1 MSRGKAWPS
10 VQSPTQMFT
19 PRSPILAFSASA
31 LVALALAPTLCRAAL
46 EADVTTS
53 RGVVTIDLAYAQT
66 PRAVANF
73 VTLAEGSRDWVSGS
87 SGAVNSGPLYDGLAF
102 HRVENTATS
111 KIAETGAR
119 HVEGNDDAG
128 FTLIDEFHP
137 SLTHHPYVVA
147 MAGDGP
153 NTGSCRWYFTGN
165 LAMPERDGRNV
176 VFGKVTSPASRAIID
191 SILSG
196 GTGAT
201 TVTGIKIRR
210 TDPAAEAF
218 DELGVALPEVSP
230 VGGALSVQPGVAV
243 RLNFPQPASTVLRA
257 KASTDLAQWTPRYRS
272 FAGIDNALPPALQI
286 IDPADQPR
294 RFYNFSITHYPG
306 AGGTTTLASR
316 TLVTETS
323 HAGRM
328 TYQFDATGLA
338 GTYVNQPDPV
348 MFPDFKFQGNFT
360 VRSELFQPIL
370 EPYYMKIHI
379 QTPGLGDTPNQIIR
393 GGFDTLASGSVS
405 GRQTTDF
412 YTGGMVLVFQEPQP
426 SMPLQLS
433 RP

>member
-1 MSRGKAWPS
+1 MF
-10 VQSPTQMFT
+10 SPRF
-19 PRSPILAFSASA
+19 PIFAFSASA
-31 LVALALAPTLCRAAL
+31 LVALVFVPIPSRAAM

-73 VTLAEGSRDWVSGS
+73 ITLAEGSRDWVSGS
-87 SGAVNSGPLYDGLAF
+87 SGAVNDGPLYDGLAF

-111 KIAETGAR
+111 EIAETGSR
-119 HVEGNDDAG
+119 HVEGSDDAG
-128 FTLIDEFHP
+128 FTLIDEFHA
-137 SLTHHPYVVA
+137 SLTHQPYVVA
-147 MAGDGP
+147 MASDGP

-191 SILSG
+191 SILIA

-201 TVTGIKIRR
+201 TVTGIHIRR
-210 TDPAAEAF
+210 TDPAAAAF
-218 DELGVALPEVSP
+218 DESAVALPEVSP
-230 VGGALSVQPGVAV
+230 VGGVLSVQPGVAV
-243 RLNFPQPASTVLRA
+243 RLNFPQAAATVLRA

-272 FAGIDNALPPALQI
+272 FAGIDNVLPPALHA

-294 RFYNFSITHYPG
+294 RFYNFSITAYPG
-306 AGGTTTLASR
+306 AGGTSTLASR

-328 TYQFDATGLA
+328 TYKFDATGLA

-348 MFPDFKFQGNFT
+348 MFPEFKFEGNFT
-360 VRSELFQPIL
+360 LRSEVFQPVL

-379 QTPGLGDTPNQIIR
+379 QTLGLGDTPNQIIR
-393 GGFDTLASGSVS
+393 AGFDTLAPGSVS
-405 GRQTTDF
+405 GRQVTDF
-412 YTGGMVLVFQEPQP
+412 YTGGMVLAFKEPEP
-426 SMPLQLS
+426 SLPLQLS